1 MRLTKRLQ
9 KVADYVPTN
18 SIVADIGTDHG
29 YIPKHLMDNEISKLV
44 IATDISEGSLNKTRS
59 YVEDENLSD
68 TIQTRLG
75 NGLEPIKPYEVDTVV
90 IAGMGGVL
98 IAEILD
104 KERSKAETYLNFILQ
119 PMVGAKELRE
129 YLLNNGFKIKDENLV
144 REDGKYYEIILA
156 ENGLDIPRT
165 DVELELGPILMEKR
179 EPLWEEFV
187 QWKIATLEAIKIGL
201 KGQTTEKSVNRY
213 KEIETL
219 LKEYREV
226 LQE

>member
-9 KVADYVPTN
+9 KIADYVPKN

-29 YIPKHLMDNEISKLV
+29 YIPKYLMDNEISKLV

-98 IAEILD
+98 ITEILD

-129 YLLNNGFKIKDENLV
+129 YLLNNGFRIKDENLV
-144 REDGKYYEIILA
+144 KEDGKYYEIILA
-156 ENGLDIPRT
+156 ENGLDIPRN
-165 DVELELGPILMEKR
+165 DVELELGLILMRKR

-201 KGQTTEKSVNRY
+201 EGQTTEKSVNRY

-219 LKEYREV
+219 LKEYKEV
-226 LQE
+226 LQR